1 VNHRQRLS
9 LLTVLATDLAREHGL
24 LDDGHHRIWTDKP
37 VKNAGYLGLK
47 VVGCTVGLL
56 ARIWVLTLSP
66 PASAQELEPRAYSS
80 SPTGA
85 NFLVL
90 GFGDISGS
98 VVFDPTLPVSNVHAQ
113 LYSPVAGLGRTF
125 DLFGRQALVTA
136 AWPYVWGSVQ
146 GQVFEQ
152 QHNITRSGLADL
164 RVKFS
169 LNLHG
174 SPALTPQEFA
184 KRGRQ
189 RLILGTSFTITAPA
203 SQYDRSKLISLGTNR
218 WAFKP
223 ELGISCPWR
232 RWYFDFYGGVWFF
245 TENRAFY
252 PGESTRR
259 QDPLSSFQA
268 HISYTLRPR
277 MWLAFDSTW
286 YGGGATYTNDGP
298 PTGRQSNSRGGVT
311 LSLPMGKRQSLKIAC
326 SRGAIVRSGENFSSL
341 GVSWQFLWFDRH
353 GLPIP

>member
-1 VNHRQRLS
+1 MVWPLGC
-9 LLTVLATDLAREHGL
+9 LYVLA
-24 LDDGHHRIWTDKP
+24 
-37 VKNAGYLGLK
+37 
-47 VVGCTVGLL
+47 
-56 ARIWVLTLSP
+56 LSP
-66 PASAQELEPRAYSS
+66 WASAQELEPRAYSQ

-98 VVFDPTLPVSNVHAQ
+98 VVFDPTLPISNVHAQ
-113 LYSPVAGLGRTF
+113 FYDPVAGLGRTF
-125 DLFGRQALVTA
+125 GLFGRQALVTA

-164 RVKFS
+164 RLKFS
-169 LNLHG
+169 INLHG

-189 RLILGTSFTITAPA
+189 RLIVGTSLSITAPA
-203 SQYDRSKLISLGTNR
+203 SQYDPTKLVNLGTNR

-223 ELGISCPWR
+223 ELGLSYPWR
-232 RWYFDFYGGVWFF
+232 RWYFDAYGGVWFF
-245 TENRAFY
+245 TENNAFY
-252 PGESTRR
+252 PRRSTRR

-268 HISYTLRPR
+268 HISYTFRPR

-286 YGGGATYTNDGP
+286 YGGGATSVNGGP
-298 PTGRQSNSRGGVT
+298 LTGRQSNSRGGLT
-311 LSLPMGKRQSLKIAC
+311 LSLPMGKRQSLKVAY
-326 SRGAIVRSGENFSSL
+326 SRGAIVRSGQSFSSF

-353 GLPIP
+353 GPRIP